1 MMDAVT
7 AIIVLIAQIIVL
19 QIVEKIASFVDA
31 IAKLVTVVM
40 K

>member
-19 QIVEKIASFVDA
+19 QIVEIIVALMDA
-31 IAKLVTVVM
+31 IV
-40 K
+40 